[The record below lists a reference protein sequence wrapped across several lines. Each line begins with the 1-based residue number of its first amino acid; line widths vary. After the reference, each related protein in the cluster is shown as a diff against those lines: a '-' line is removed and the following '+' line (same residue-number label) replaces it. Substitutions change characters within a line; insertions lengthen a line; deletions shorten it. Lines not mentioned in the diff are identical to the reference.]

1 MTKRYAVVS
10 LIVALAMLLGACAPA
25 AQPTQAPAAAE
36 ATKAPAAAEATKP
49 AAEQPTAAAQQAE
62 PAKAGGKLTVLCT
75 PQEDWCVA
83 LTKAFQAE
91 TGIETNY
98 VRLSSGES
106 VARLRAGK
114 DNPEFDV
121 WFGGPADGY
130 MVAKNEGL
138 IEPYTSPATEKIS
151 AELKDKDG
159 FWTGE
164 YVGALGF
171 CSNKDVLDSLGVPVP
186 TSWNDLLNPKLK
198 GQIAMAHPAT
208 SGTAFTAFW
217 TVATL
222 NDFNIDKAFEYY
234 KQLHNNILQYTKT
247 GSAPGP
253 MAGRGEVAVAIIF
266 SHDCVKFQEEGM
278 TSLVGSFPQ
287 EGTGYEIGGVA
298 MIKGAKNPE
307 AAKKW
312 IDWTLSAKVQE
323 IAATVKSF
331 QLPTNPEAKVPE
343 KAVKLAEVKLVKY
356 DFVKSAENKKAIT
369 ERFDAEIAPAP
380 KE

>member
-1 MTKRYAVVS
+1 MYRRIWVLVLCVTILS
-10 LIVALAMLLGACAPA
+10 ILAACTAPVPPTTAPTQAA
-25 AQPTQAPAAAE
+25 AQPTAAPAA
-36 ATKAPAAAEATKP
+36 
-49 AAEQPTAAAQQAE
+49 
-62 PAKAGGKLTVLCT
+62 GSGKLTVLCT

-98 VRLSSGES
+98 VRLSSGEA

-121 WFGGPADGY
+121 WFGGPMDGY
-130 MVAKNEGL
+130 EVAKAEGL
-138 IEPYTSPATEKIS
+138 VEPYVSPNAAVIKDSI
-151 AELKDKDG
+151 KDKDG
-159 FWTGE
+159 YWTGI
-164 YVGALGF
+164 YVGAFGF
-171 CSNKDVLDSLGVPVP
+171 CSNKDVLASLGLDVPN
-186 TSWNDLLNPKLK
+186 SWDDLLDPKLK

-217 TVATL
+217 TVVTL
-222 NDFNIDKAFEYY
+222 NGGDIDKAFEYF
-234 KQLHNNILQYTKT
+234 KKLNNNILQYTKT

-253 MAGRGEVAVAIIF
+253 MAGRGEIAIALIF
-266 SHDCVKFQEEGM
+266 SHDCVKFQKEGM
-278 TSLVGSFPQ
+278 TSLVTSFPA
-287 EGTGYEIGGVA
+287 EGTGYEVGGVG
-298 MIKGAKNPE
+298 IVKGAKNID

-312 IDWTLSAKVQE
+312 VDWVLTAKVQE

-331 QLPTNPEAKVPE
+331 QLPTNPDAAVPPE
-343 KAVKLAEVKLVKY
+343 AVKLDTLKLVNY
-356 DFVKSAENKKAIT
+356 DFVASAAAKKGIT

>member
-1 MTKRYAVVS
+1 MKRQIRFFVFLTVI
-10 LIVALAMLLGACAPA
+10 LTVLLAACTPAAPA
-25 AQPTQAPAAAE
+25 ATEAPKAEPTKASEPAKPAE
-36 ATKAPAAAEATKP
+36 PAKTEPTKAPAA
-49 AAEQPTAAAQQAE
+49 Q
-62 PAKAGGKLTVLCT
+62 GSGKLTVLCT

-138 IEPYTSPATEKIS
+138 LEAYVSPVAAKIP
-151 AELKDKDG
+151 EQIKDKDG
-159 FWTGE
+159 YWTGI

-171 CSNKDVLDSLGVPVP
+171 CSNKDVLDKMGLPIP
-186 TSWNDLLNPKLK
+186 TSWEDLLNEKLK
-198 GQIAMAHPAT
+198 GQLAMAHPAT

-217 TVATL
+217 TVVTL
-222 NDFNIDKAFEYY
+222 NEFNIDKAFEYF
-234 KQLHNNILQYTKT
+234 KKLHNNILQYTKT

-253 MAGRGEVAVAIIF
+253 MAGRGEVATAIIF

-278 TSLVGSFPQ
+278 KNLVISFPK
-287 EGTGYEIGGVA
+287 EGTGYEVGGVG
-298 MIKGAKNPE
+298 IVKGTQNMD

-312 IDWTLSAKVQE
+312 VDYVLAAKTQE
-323 IAATVKSF
+323 LAATVKSF
-331 QLPTNPEAKVPE
+331 QIPTNPEAKVPE
-343 KAVKLAEVKLVKY
+343 KAVKLAEVKLVEY
-356 DFVKSAENKKAIT
+356 DFTRSAKEKKGIT
-369 ERFDAEIAPAP
+369 ERFDSEIAPAP
-380 KE
+380 KQ

>member
-1 MTKRYAVVS
+1 MRGYVKVFVFLVVIMATVLS
-10 LIVALAMLLGACAPA
+10 GCKT
-25 AQPTQAPAAAE
+25 QPTEQA
-36 ATKAPAAAEATKP
+36 KP
-49 AAEQPTAAAQQAE
+49 AV
-62 PAKAGGKLTVLCT
+62 GGKLTVLCT

-83 LTKAFQAE
+83 LTQKFQAD

-138 IEPYTSPATEKIS
+138 LEPYVSPNAAVIPD
-151 AELKDKDG
+151 ALKDKDG
-159 FWTGE
+159 YWTGI

-171 CSNKDVLDSLGVPVP
+171 CSNKKVLDSLGLPVP
-186 TSWNDLLNPKLK
+186 TSWQDLLDPKYK

-217 TVATL
+217 TVVTL
-222 NDFNIDKAFEYY
+222 NNYDIDAAFTYY
-234 KQLHNNILQYTKT
+234 KSLHNNILQYTKT

-253 MAGRGEVAVAIIF
+253 MAGRGEIATAIIF
-266 SHDCVKFQEEGM
+266 SHDCVKYQEEGM
-278 TSLVGSFPQ
+278 TDLVISFPK
-287 EGTGYEIGGVA
+287 EGTGYEIGGVG
-298 MIKGAKNPE
+298 IVKGAKNPD
-307 AAKKW
+307 AAKLW
-312 IDWTLSAKVQE
+312 IDYVLTAKTQE
-323 IAATVKSF
+323 LAATVKSF
-331 QLPTNPEAKVPE
+331 QLPTNPDAKVPE
-343 KAVKLAEVKLVKY
+343 KSVKLADVKLVDY
-356 DFVKSAENKKAIT
+356 NFTNSAEAKKGIT

>member
-1 MTKRYAVVS
+1 MRSYWKVFVFAIVIMAV
-10 LIVALAMLLGACAPA
+10 LLSGCNT
-25 AQPTQAPAAAE
+25 QPTGE
-36 ATKAPAAAEATKP
+36 TKTV
-49 AAEQPTAAAQQAE
+49 
-62 PAKAGGKLTVLCT
+62 GGKLTVLCT

-83 LTKAFQAE
+83 LTQKFQAD

-130 MVAKNEGL
+130 MVAKNEDL
-138 IEPYTSPATEKIS
+138 LEAYVSPNAAAIPET
-151 AELKDKDG
+151 LKDKDG
-159 FWTGE
+159 YWTGI

-171 CSNKDVLDSLGVPVP
+171 CSNQKVLDTLGLPVP
-186 TSWNDLLNPKLK
+186 ASWQDLLDPKYK

-217 TVATL
+217 TIATL
-222 NDFNIDKAFEYY
+222 ENYDIEAAFGYY
-234 KQLHNNILQYTKT
+234 KSLHNNILQYTKT

-253 MAGRGEVAVAIIF
+253 MAGRGEIATAIIF

-278 TSLVGSFPQ
+278 TDLVLSFPQ
-287 EGTGYEIGGVA
+287 EGTGYEVGGVA
-298 MIKGAKNPE
+298 IVKGTKNPD
-307 AAKKW
+307 AAKLW
-312 IDWTLSAKVQE
+312 IDYVLTAKTQE
-323 IAATVKSF
+323 LAATVKSF
-331 QLPTNPEAKVPE
+331 QLPTNPDAKVSD
-343 KAVKLAEVKLVKY
+343 KAVKLSEVKLVDY
-356 DFVKSAENKKAIT
+356 DFTKSAEQKKAIT